1 MVNADSK
8 TITVKGFDYTA
19 NAVTK
24 TTNQD
29 GTVTWSGGKLVLTF
43 PIQPDV
49 SGGWSDADT
58 YVTNDTGEHKAGLS
72 GYMVDE
78 KPNQS
83 LELTESPEAPVE
95 TYQVLCRCQRR

>member
-43 PIQPDV
+43 PIQP
-49 SGGWSDADT
+49 
-58 YVTNDTGEHKAGLS
+58 
-72 GYMVDE
+72 M
-78 KPNQS
+78 
-83 LELTESPEAPVE
+83 
-95 TYQVLCRCQRR
+95 

>member
-29 GTVTWSGGKLVLTF
+29 GTVTWSGGTVGTIAVAGNMISVWL
-43 PIQPDV
+43 
-49 SGGWSDADT
+49 SGGTAT
-58 YVTNDTGEHKAGLS
+58 GAAEMVTFEFTDSEANVLSCTGQIL
-72 GYMVDE
+72 VI
-78 KPNQS
+78 
-83 LELTESPEAPVE
+83 
-95 TYQVLCRCQRR
+95 

>member
-1 MVNADSK
+1 M
-8 TITVKGFDYTA
+8 
-19 NAVTK
+19 
-24 TTNQD
+24 
-29 GTVTWSGGKLVLTF
+29 SG
-43 PIQPDV
+43 
-49 SGGWSDADT
+49 SWSDADT

-95 TYQVLCRCQRR
+95 TYQVLYVANAVSRRYGHGPPSTTSPAARPMVLQNMFTGGV